1 MANVSLLTHSGYNS
15 DVITNHSYS

>member
-1 MANVSLLTHSGYNS
+1 MPYVSLLTHSGYNS

>member
-1 MANVSLLTHSGYNS
+1 MDFVCFLTHSGYNS